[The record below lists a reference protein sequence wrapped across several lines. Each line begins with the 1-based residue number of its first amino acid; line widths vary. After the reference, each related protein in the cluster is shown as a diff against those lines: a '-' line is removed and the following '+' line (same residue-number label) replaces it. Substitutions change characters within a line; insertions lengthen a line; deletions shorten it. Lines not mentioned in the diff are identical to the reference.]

1 MFNKVACI
9 HITTD
14 YSLKIHIFH
23 KLDVTEKWPFIVRCS
38 KEHYVHCKVCG
49 SNFSIK
55 HAGKFDITRHVQC
68 PKHIQRT
75 KDVPLSKSLEDFVKA
90 VIF

>member
-1 MFNKVACI
+1 M
-9 HITTD
+9 
-14 YSLKIHIFH
+14 
-23 KLDVTEKWPFIVRCS
+23 
-38 KEHYVHCKVCG
+38 HCKVCG

-75 KDVPLSKSLEDFVKA
+75 KDVPLSKSLEDFVKVTPEA
-90 VIF
+90 QLVIEAG